1 MTPQGMAKK
10 PRANREERLQTI
22 LEAAQGVFIEHGYHN
37 AAMDEIA
44 TRAGVSKPIVYQFF
58 PGKRDLYLALL
69 ERNVSFLVVALETS
83 LTESAAKS
91 IGGRVTNQQ
100 AVHDTIHSYFEFA
113 EKQNSAFRM
122 VYECDLLT
130 DEGVKSVIR
139 RATMAFGQTM
149 AAAIVRCSDLTQE
162 QSKLL
167 SFALIGLARAS
178 ALHWTK
184 DDTSMSGREAA
195 DTVVQLAWQGLNSF
209 PDAQTSA
216 ETQTSADKADSE

>member
-1 MTPQGMAKK
+1 MMTDQTTKK

-22 LEAAQGVFIEHGYHN
+22 LEAAQGVFVEHGYHN

-69 ERNVSFLVVALETS
+69 ERNVSFLVEALES
-83 LTESAAKS
+83 ALTESAAKT
-91 IGGRVTNQQ
+91 IGGKVTNQQ

-113 EKQNSAFRM
+113 EKQNAAFRM

-130 DEGVKSVIR
+130 DDDVKALIR
-139 RATMAFGQTM
+139 RATKAFAQTM
-149 AAAIVRCSDLTQE
+149 AVAIMSSSTVSQE
-162 QSKLL
+162 RAQLL

-184 DDTSMSGREAA
+184 DETGLSSQEAA
-195 DTVVQLAWQGLNSF
+195 DTAVQLAWQGLKSF
-209 PDAQTSA
+209 PKAEPAPEETSSNA
-216 ETQTSADKADSE
+216 N